1 MSIKTKL
8 LILAIGTQLV
18 IALAIGLNF
27 VINAPVARLQAEN
40 EYFQKAAQKGDQLL
54 GAVNA
59 MTTMSFEAQYQLYK
73 KTLDEY
79 RETIGSMG
87 KLERLSSISPKM
99 KDAVDAV
106 ARLRDSTDTLAAK
119 ISRDA
124 EGLLGAREALG
135 LSITNDPTFVA
146 IYARASS
153 SVVDE
158 RARNIAQFHIS
169 NLAVDI
175 RKLNDNLSL
184 SVALIKDKDAAAR
197 AEVAKIKSRS
207 GLASSLLV
215 LLAFVASG
223 ILALRS
229 ASGIAKDIAS
239 IEAAAER
246 MSAGDFTVR
255 VGIERK
261 DEIGELGRRLDS
273 LLESL
278 GGSLGRIQTVAS
290 QNREMGERLLE
301 IATESTSSAVEID
314 ANAESIRGRLDR
326 IDGMV
331 SDNVEAVSGISE
343 SVSSFDLRI
352 GDQGTR
358 ISDSVAAVT
367 QMIASIG
374 NIDRVASKDRD
385 AASELVR
392 ESEKGKEVFS
402 QAFERIADIAD
413 SVNTIQEMAEV
424 IARVAS
430 QTNVLAMNA
439 AIEAAHAGEF
449 GRGFAVVAD
458 EIAKLASAS
467 AQSSQEIG
475 RTIADIVSKIGEAD
489 STRQATV
496 DAFNGI
502 SERIRQVSD
511 SIGEIYQNVSEMQ
524 AGSEQVL
531 GAMESLKETSS
542 EIVEEST
549 RIGQTTKSVGGS
561 MRDLGMVSHEAAASI
576 GEIAIGVREISS
588 ALQGVTAQSER
599 LENLGQELDE
609 AVAAFKTAADGS
621 VEAPGSGEGGA
632 A

>member
-1 MSIKTKL
+1 MSIKAKL

-27 VINAPVARLQAEN
+27 AINAPVARLQAEN
-40 EYFQKAAQKGDQLL
+40 EYFQKAALKGDQLL
-54 GAVNA
+54 GAVNQL
-59 MTTMSFEAQYQLYK
+59 TTMSFEAQYQLYK

-99 KDAVDAV
+99 KDAVDSV

-119 ISRDA
+119 VSRDA
-124 EGLLGAREALG
+124 EGLLGAREGLG
-135 LSITNDPTFVA
+135 LSISNDPTFLA
-146 IYARASS
+146 IYARANSQ
-153 SVVDE
+153 VGDE
-158 RARNIAQFHIS
+158 RARNIAQFHIT

-175 RKLNDNLSL
+175 RRLNDNLSF
-184 SVALIKDKDAAAR
+184 SVALIKDKDAAVR

-207 GLASSLLV
+207 GLASSALV
-215 LLAFVASG
+215 LIAFLASA

-239 IEAAAER
+239 IVAATER
-246 MSAGDFTVR
+246 MSDGDFTVR
-255 VGIERK
+255 VGIDRR
-261 DEIGELGRRLDS
+261 DEIGALGRRLDS

-278 GGSLGRIQTVAS
+278 GGSLGRIQKVAS
-290 QNREMGERLLE
+290 QNREMGERLLR
-301 IATESTSSAVEID
+301 IATESTSAAVEID
-314 ANAESIRGRLDR
+314 ASAESIRGRLDR

-331 SDNVEAVSGISE
+331 SDNVEAVSGMSE
-343 SVSSFDLRI
+343 SVSSFDRRI
-352 GDQGTR
+352 GDQGAR
-358 ISDSVAAVT
+358 IADSVAAVT

-374 NIDRVASKDRD
+374 NVDRIAANDRD

-392 ESEKGKEVFS
+392 ESEQGKEVFS
-402 QAFERIADIAD
+402 QAFERIADIAE
-413 SVNTIQEMAEV
+413 SVNTIQEMSEI
-424 IARVAS
+424 IAGVAS

-475 RTIADIVSKIGEAD
+475 RTIADIVAKIGEAD

-496 DAFNGI
+496 DAFDGI
-502 SERIRQVSD
+502 SKRIRQVSD
-511 SIGEIYQNVSEMQ
+511 SIAEIYRNMSEMK

-531 GAMESLKETSS
+531 GAMEDLGAASS

-549 RIGQTTKSVGGS
+549 RIGLTTKSVGAS

-588 ALQGVTAQSER
+588 SLQGVTAQSES
-599 LENLGQELDE
+599 LESLGQELDE

-621 VEAPGSGEGGA
+621 AKDPGPGEGGA